1 MGVVGESVALSE
13 VYGCVWCLWEVVV
26 VLEALFEL
34 ELGSF
39 CDGGGACF
47 LRVSLSLEDAVD
59 GVGCESFCDHGL
71 GLMRV

>member
-39 CDGGGACF
+39 CDGGGGLF
-47 LRVSLSLEDAVD
+47 FEGVSES
-59 GVGCESFCDHGL
+59 GGCSGWCGL
-71 GLMRV
+71 